1 MVRPRTF
8 ENTTAIEFKT
18 GATKSGSCLRGDDL
32 SLAQSR
38 ITRLWFAKID
48 ARSADATERI
58 DDFVVDDL
66 VVDVQRP
73 DTQLLADCHRTSHR
87 TGDDRGNPKGGD
99 HATLDLLPAFSR
111 VIAI

>member
-48 ARSADATERI
+48 DAHPPVKQVNRSAIHISNSWHWRRASITLIATMQETAKIYRAVTAI
-58 DDFVVDDL
+58 LAQDVV
-66 VVDVQRP
+66 
-73 DTQLLADCHRTSHR
+73 
-87 TGDDRGNPKGGD
+87 NK
-99 HATLDLLPAFSR
+99 
-111 VIAI
+111 